1 MRLLK
6 TDTLE
11 FEEFLG
17 PNTPPYAI
25 LSHTWQEEEVSLR
38 EMTDRGPSVT
48 RKKGYR
54 KVADYCLLAAQ
65 LGYAWAWVDTC
76 CIDKTNHAEL
86 AESINS
92 MFRWYQEAAVC
103 HVFLSDLPVDA
114 ELKHALPHCR
124 WFTRG
129 WTLQE
134 LIAPATVQFYDQA
147 WVLRGTKENL
157 VAELEAITGITKRVL
172 NGSMHVRSFCVA
184 VRMSWAANRETT
196 RPEDKA
202 YCLLGMFDVNM
213 PMIYGEG
220 DKAFRRLQEEII
232 RQDNDLTIFAWA
244 GPAGDAPLS
253 QPTPGCLLAPSPS
266 LFARHSSQNSRGW
279 LSRLGDSARWADPN
293 PEYTVTNKG
302 LRIRASLVRL
312 RGDQDRGPQYFLP
325 LGEVRH
331 LFETPGLH
339 NNIPGIVLQKIGPN
353 QFLRKDGF
361 LHSIPLE
368 TQGSRIAVPDLTP
381 SLEFY
386 IAIHSYAEHFR
397 HRWIKQHGAIMLR
410 TGNTPI
416 TGIKPGST
424 SPHAVIRLERAVP
437 ESHWDQTNRLFYGAS
452 ENRSTMVYAI
462 AVAIQVEQ
470 ELVHLLCLID
480 QRTNGLPFPYLFDP
494 LKHRDLYRWFYRRK
508 SASEACF
515 WEDLP
520 DPWAQQSCP
529 LPDWSQ
535 NVTIGGV
542 SHSIMAVSVFGSST
556 NSYDINFNVKRLPQR
571 QIAAGSSEPSPAY
584 AE

>member
-11 FEEFLG
+11 FDEFLG

-25 LSHTWQEEEVSLR
+25 LSHTWEDEEITLR

-54 KVADYCLLAAQ
+54 KVADYCLLAAK

-103 HVFLSDLPVDA
+103 HVFLSDLPANV
-114 ELKHALPHCR
+114 ELQHALRHCR

-157 VAELEAITGITKRVL
+157 IADLEAITGITKRVL
-172 NGSMHVRSFCVA
+172 NGSMNLRSFCVA
-184 VRMSWAANRETT
+184 VRMSWAANRQTT

-220 DKAFRRLQEEII
+220 EKAFRRLQEEII

-244 GPAGDAPLS
+244 GDAPL
-253 QPTPGCLLAPSPS
+253 GLLAPSPN
-266 LFARHSSQNSRGW
+266 LFASHSSRNSRGW
-279 LSRLGDSARWADPN
+279 LTRLGVSARWADPN

-312 RGDQDRGPQYFLP
+312 PGDPDRGPQYFLP

-353 QFLRKDGF
+353 QFLRKDGL
-361 LHSIPLE
+361 LHVIPLE
-368 TQGSRIAVPDLTP
+368 TEGSRIAVPELTP

-397 HRWIKQHGAIMLR
+397 QRWIKQHGAIILR

-416 TGIKPGST
+416 AGVEPGST
-424 SPHAVIRLERAVP
+424 SPDAVIHVGRAVP
-437 ESHWDQTNRLFYGAS
+437 ESHWDQTNCLFYRAS
-452 ENRSTMVYAI
+452 ENRSTIVCAV
-462 AVAIQVEQ
+462 AVAIQVER
-470 ELVHLLCLID
+470 LVIHLLCVID
-480 QRTNGLPFPYLFDP
+480 QRTNGHPFSYLFDP
-494 LKHRDLYRWFYRRK
+494 LEHPDLYRWFCRRK
-508 SASEACF
+508 SATEACF

-520 DPWAQQSCP
+520 DPLAQQSCP
-529 LPDWSQ
+529 RPKGSR
-535 NVTIGGV
+535 TIIIGGV
-542 SHSIMAVSVFGSST
+542 SHLIMAFPVSGSSIT
-556 NSYDINFNVKRLPQR
+556 SVDIRFSVERLPQAES
-571 QIAAGSSEPSPAY
+571 AAGSSEP
-584 AE
+584 